1 MSEEKT
7 TQKQSLF
14 KKITNGISALGDA
27 ILSNYTLSEEKATEL
42 ATQALETASTKS
54 AETVVAVDTAMQ
66 RVITSDGT
74 DQIHMPLN
82 TVRITAEDRTSYTE
96 DPEAAIQDITTK
108 LQENSNNSFLH
119 RIAQISESSK
129 SPCSIM
135 TMESPFNHKLR

>member
-7 TQKQSLF
+7 KNSIRKFINGF
-14 KKITNGISALGDA
+14 KALGEE
-27 ILSNYTLSEEKATEL
+27 IINNFTISEEKATEL

-74 DQIHMPLN
+74 NQTHMPLN

-96 DPEAAIQDITTK
+96 YPNAAIQDITTK
-108 LQENSNNSFLH
+108 LQENSKNSFLH
-119 RIAQISESSK
+119 RISQISASSK